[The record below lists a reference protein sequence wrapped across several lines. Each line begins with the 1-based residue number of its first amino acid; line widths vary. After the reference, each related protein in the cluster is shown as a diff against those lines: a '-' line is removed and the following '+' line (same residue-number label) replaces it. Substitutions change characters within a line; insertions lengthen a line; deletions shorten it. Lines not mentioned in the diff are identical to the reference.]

1 MLFKQNTINLHLLL
15 EFASINKQWIMLN
28 FISFII
34 VVVSVLQIVLF
45 FKIWKMTND
54 VRKIKKK
61 IDADLE
67 IDRTDKIRIA
77 LLKGD
82 KQKAIELLTD
92 KLATELVRK
101 SNEEYMTPD
110 EISALKEKY
119 AKEFLKLG
127 VNELPIKDVKEQS
140 DIYSLMKRL

>member
-1 MLFKQNTINLHLLL
+1 
-15 EFASINKQWIMLN
+15 MLN

-101 SNEEYMTPD
+101 SNEEYLTPD

>member
-1 MLFKQNTINLHLLL
+1 MEIFITI
-15 EFASINKQWIMLN
+15 IT
-28 FISFII
+28 I
-34 VVVSVLQIVLF
+34 VVGVLQIVLF
-45 FKIWKMTND
+45 FKLWSMTND

-127 VNELPIKDVKEQS
+127 VNELPIKNVKEQS

>member
-1 MLFKQNTINLHLLL
+1 
-15 EFASINKQWIMLN
+15 MLN

-140 DIYSLMKRL
+140 DIYSLMRRF

>member
-1 MLFKQNTINLHLLL
+1 
-15 EFASINKQWIMLN
+15 MLN
-28 FISFII
+28 FVSFII

>member
-1 MLFKQNTINLHLLL
+1 MEIFITI
-15 EFASINKQWIMLN
+15 IT
-28 FISFII
+28 I
-34 VVVSVLQIVLF
+34 VVGVLQIVLF
-45 FKIWKMTND
+45 FKLWSMTND

-110 EISALKEKY
+110 EISAIKEKY

>member
-1 MLFKQNTINLHLLL
+1 M
-15 EFASINKQWIMLN
+15 SN
-28 FISFII
+28 FILII
-34 VVVSVLQIVLF
+34 IIIAGVLQIVLF
-45 FKIWKMTND
+45 FKVWVMTND

>member
-1 MLFKQNTINLHLLL
+1 
-15 EFASINKQWIMLN
+15 MLN

-45 FKIWKMTND
+45 FKIWEMTND

>member
-1 MLFKQNTINLHLLL
+1 
-15 EFASINKQWIMLN
+15 MLN

-110 EISALKEKY
+110 EIGALKEKY

>member
-1 MLFKQNTINLHLLL
+1 
-15 EFASINKQWIMLN
+15 MLN

-127 VNELPIKDVKEQS
+127 VNELPIKDVKVQS

>member
-1 MLFKQNTINLHLLL
+1 
-15 EFASINKQWIMLN
+15 MLN

-127 VNELPIKDVKEQS
+127 INELPIKDVKEQS

>member
-1 MLFKQNTINLHLLL
+1 MEILITI
-15 EFASINKQWIMLN
+15 IT
-28 FISFII
+28 I
-34 VVVSVLQIVLF
+34 VVGVLQIVLF
-45 FKIWKMTND
+45 FKLWSMTND

>member
-1 MLFKQNTINLHLLL
+1 MEIFITI
-15 EFASINKQWIMLN
+15 IT
-28 FISFII
+28 I
-34 VVVSVLQIVLF
+34 VVGVLQIVLF
-45 FKIWKMTND
+45 FKLWSMTND

-140 DIYSLMKRL
+140 DIYNLMRRF

>member
-1 MLFKQNTINLHLLL
+1 MEILTAII
-15 EFASINKQWIMLN
+15 A
-28 FISFII
+28 I
-34 VVVSVLQIVLF
+34 VVGVLQIVLF
-45 FKIWKMTND
+45 FKLWSMTND

>member
-1 MLFKQNTINLHLLL
+1 
-15 EFASINKQWIMLN
+15 MLN

-45 FKIWKMTND
+45 FKIWKMIND

>member
-1 MLFKQNTINLHLLL
+1 
-15 EFASINKQWIMLN
+15 MLN

-101 SNEEYMTPD
+101 SNEEYMTHD

>member
-1 MLFKQNTINLHLLL
+1 
-15 EFASINKQWIMLN
+15 MLN

-140 DIYSLMKRL
+140 DIYSLGTIKYFV

>member
-1 MLFKQNTINLHLLL
+1 M
-15 EFASINKQWIMLN
+15 SN
-28 FISFII
+28 FILII
-34 VVVSVLQIVLF
+34 TIITGVLQIVLF
-45 FKIWKMTND
+45 FKVWVMTND

>member
-1 MLFKQNTINLHLLL
+1 M
-15 EFASINKQWIMLN
+15 SI
-28 FISFII
+28 FISIIAI
-34 VVVSVLQIVLF
+34 VVGVLQIVLF
-45 FKIWKMTND
+45 FKIWVMTND

-127 VNELPIKDVKEQS
+127 VIGCF
-140 DIYSLMKRL
+140 I

>member
-1 MLFKQNTINLHLLL
+1 
-15 EFASINKQWIMLN
+15 MLN
-28 FISFII
+28 FVSFII

-140 DIYSLMKRL
+140 DIYGLMKRL

>member
-1 MLFKQNTINLHLLL
+1 
-15 EFASINKQWIMLN
+15 MLN

-45 FKIWKMTND
+45 FKIWEMTND

-67 IDRTDKIRIA
+67 IDRTDKIRIV

>member
-1 MLFKQNTINLHLLL
+1 
-15 EFASINKQWIMLN
+15 MLN

-92 KLATELVRK
+92 KLATELLRK

>member
-1 MLFKQNTINLHLLL
+1 
-15 EFASINKQWIMLN
+15 MLN

-127 VNELPIKDVKEQS
+127 VNELPIKDVKEQG

>member
-1 MLFKQNTINLHLLL
+1 MEIFITI
-15 EFASINKQWIMLN
+15 IT
-28 FISFII
+28 I
-34 VVVSVLQIVLF
+34 VVGVLQIVLF
-45 FKIWKMTND
+45 FKLWSMTND

-140 DIYSLMKRL
+140 DIYSLPQIRNL

>member
-1 MLFKQNTINLHLLL
+1 
-15 EFASINKQWIMLN
+15 MLN